1 MRVTVLLFGACR
13 EAAGTEEWS
22 CELPDIGP
30 EPTLRNIVAAA
41 IETFPRLEPLTK
53 SALFAVNEEH
63 ARADHPLH
71 EGDTVAIFPPV
82 SGGAAP

>member
-13 EAAGTEEWS
+13 EAAGTDEWS
-22 CELPDIGP
+22 CELLETGP
-30 EPTLRNIVAAA
+30 EPTLRNVVEAA
-41 IETFPRLEPLTK
+41 IENFPRLEPLSK

-63 ARADHPLH
+63 ARADHPLR

-82 SGGAAP
+82 SGGSAP

>member
-1 MRVTVLLFGACR
+1 
-13 EAAGTEEWS
+13 
-22 CELPDIGP
+22 
-30 EPTLRNIVAAA
+30 LRNIVAAA
-41 IETFPRLEPLTK
+41 IERFPRLEPLTK